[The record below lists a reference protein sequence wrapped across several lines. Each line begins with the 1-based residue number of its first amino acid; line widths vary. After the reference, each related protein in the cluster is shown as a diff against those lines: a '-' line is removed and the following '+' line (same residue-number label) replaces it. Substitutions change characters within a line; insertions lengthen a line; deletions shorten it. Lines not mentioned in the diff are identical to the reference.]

1 MGEIREVST
10 AGAPPAIGAYS
21 QAIDT
26 GMYVFTSGAIPLDPE
41 TKTMPADIKAA
52 AARALDNLGAILE
65 AAGSG
70 FEKVCKAT
78 IFLADI
84 NDFQAVNE
92 VYSGYFSKPY
102 PARSCFAV
110 AALPMG
116 ARVEIELI
124 AVK

>member
-1 MGEIREVST
+1 MGEMTEVST

-26 GMYVFTSGAIPLDPE
+26 GFFVFTSGTIPLDPE
-41 TKTMPADIKAA
+41 TRTMPADIKAA
-52 AARALDNLGAILE
+52 TARALDNLGAILE

-70 FEKVCKAT
+70 FDKVCKAT
-78 IFLADI
+78 IFLVDI
-84 NDFQAVNE
+84 DDFQAVND
-92 VYSGYFSKPY
+92 VYSGYFSTPY
-102 PARSCFAV
+102 PARSCIAV

-116 ARVEIELI
+116 ARVEIELV